1 MVVPRAHTAAITG
14 LEILDD
20 NSGSSISILTSSID
34 QRIKTWDLK
43 VDWSMLGI
51 EGVTMKKKQNFFTPV
66 ADVSDMALL
75 ASPGGDPAVILCG
88 VGIDIWRSSLLQ

>member
-1 MVVPRAHTAAITG
+1 MPRAHTAAITG
-14 LEILDD
+14 LEILNDD
-20 NSGSSISILTSSID
+20 SSSSISILTSSID

-43 VDWSMLGI
+43 VDWSMPGV

-75 ASPGGDPAVILCG
+75 AKPGSDPAVILCG
-88 VGIDIWRSSLLQ
+88 VGIDIWRSSCLE